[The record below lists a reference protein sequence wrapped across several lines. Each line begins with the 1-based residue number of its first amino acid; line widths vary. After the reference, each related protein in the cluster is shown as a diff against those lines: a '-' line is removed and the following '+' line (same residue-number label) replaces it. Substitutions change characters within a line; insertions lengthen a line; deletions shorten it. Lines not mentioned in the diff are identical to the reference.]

1 MNSIAA
7 ILDKFKK
14 AEYDITSLEY
24 VLKNMELACTEDEQL
39 EMRYFI
45 NVFLRNI
52 KTLKEDI
59 HEAVA
64 ELDLYVSGE
73 SEQSEE

>member
-7 ILDKFKK
+7 ILDKFTK
-14 AEYDITSLEY
+14 AEYDITALEY

-39 EMRYFI
+39 EMGYFI

-59 HEAVA
+59 HDAVA